1 MITYQDTLEGVNPS
15 QLEGF
20 FIGWPKP
27 LSGRRFYEV
36 LAGSQNIW
44 IARDGEQVVGFINAI
59 GDGGF
64 SAFIPLL
71 EVRPEYQGRG
81 IGKGLVRRMMDS
93 LADHYSIDLVCETDL
108 IPFYEKVGLMRLTAM
123 SSRNRSYTP

>member
-20 FIGWPKP
+20 FIDWPKP
-27 LSGRRFYEV
+27 LTGCRFYEV
-36 LAGSQNIW
+36 LSGSQNIW
-44 IARDGEQVVGFINAI
+44 IARDGDQVVGFINSV

-71 EVRPEYQGRG
+71 EVRPQYQGRG
-81 IGKGLVRRMMDS
+81 IGSELVRRMMDTLS
-93 LADHYSIDLVCETDL
+93 DHYSVDLVCETDL
-108 IPFYEKVGLMRLTAM
+108 IPFYERAGLTKLTAM